1 MGDLNE
7 WAEQR
12 RCEKELT
19 ELLVTLN
26 FSDDQ
31 GGRAGGHAHGGGR
44 TPDMNGLRASIQA
57 RCSRSAAR
65 PLQEKL
71 RASF

>member
-1 MGDLNE
+1 MGGSNE

-12 RCEKELT
+12 RFAKQLT

-26 FSDDQ
+26 FGDDQ

-44 TPDMNGLRASIQA
+44 SPDMNGPCTSIQA
-57 RCSRSAAR
+57 RRSR
-65 PLQEKL
+65 
-71 RASF
+71 